1 MEDPLDDM
9 GMVSQQLEKVSA
21 IARCDYGK
29 TCALLVA
36 LLDAA
41 ATGYQELPPTCHDS
55 QRLVCQGCFLL
66 LSIYKY
72 PIRYLI
78 LIFRSTNLARIY
90 YRSCYW
96 WKNAIQ

>member
-1 MEDPLDDM
+1 MCRDGLEDPLDDM

-55 QRLVCQGCFLL
+55 QRLVCQGLFNSYFR
-66 LSIYKY
+66 LSSNI
-72 PIRYLI
+72 
-78 LIFRSTNLARIY
+78 
-90 YRSCYW
+90 CGV
-96 WKNAIQ
+96 